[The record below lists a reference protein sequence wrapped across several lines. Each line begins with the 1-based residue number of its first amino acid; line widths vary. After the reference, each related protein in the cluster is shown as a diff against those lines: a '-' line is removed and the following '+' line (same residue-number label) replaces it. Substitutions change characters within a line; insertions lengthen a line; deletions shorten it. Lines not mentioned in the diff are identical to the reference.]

1 MITGD
6 QLAIGKE
13 TGRRLGMGSST
24 YPSSS
29 LPGDSKDESIA
40 SIPVDELA
48 EKADGFAGVFP
59 VLTEL
64 GLSVIISVVLTSR
77 AIFQRMKNYMAILTV
92 LFFWLAHGTDFF
104 SVKTIIAVTI
114 TYIPLDIL
122 KFITRY
128 ALTGK
133 AWDSLL
139 ENKTV
144 FTTKKD
150 YEKGGSMGYN
160 SVHHS
165 WSPISRNH
173 EK

>member
-1 MITGD
+1 
-6 QLAIGKE
+6 
-13 TGRRLGMGSST
+13 
-24 YPSSS
+24 
-29 LPGDSKDESIA
+29 
-40 SIPVDELA
+40 
-48 EKADGFAGVFP
+48 
-59 VLTEL
+59 
-64 GLSVIISVVLTSR
+64 
-77 AIFQRMKNYMAILTV
+77 MKNYMAILTV

-104 SVKTIIAVTI
+104 SVTTIIAVTI

-150 YEKGGSMGYN
+150 YEKETMKNDEANYKELSELAEQAN
-160 SVHHS
+160 KHAEVA
-165 WSPISRNH
+165 RNIPA
-173 EK
+173 ESICRDDRSNQSIVQSAFNTVSDQRT